1 MADNNK
7 PINRSDMRNVT
18 INPKGSRINQDRNPY
33 NPDNGL
39 FKRLTRLF
47 SGPIVNRRQQQYK
60 SERRRRLD
68 KYNFQSAQGQQ
79 FKKSSYN
86 PFDYV
91 HSQSMANQNRSER
104 YVDFEQME
112 YCLHG
117 DTKIAVPG
125 GYKTIKELA
134 EEYGTTEKFVIYA
147 YDHAKKQIVPA
158 FGKQAR
164 KTRTDHAWKVI
175 FENGQEIIGTANH
188 RLMMRDGTY
197 RMIEQLNVGDSLMPF
212 YRKDLSHGQKDEGD
226 GYRWIY
232 TMHQDSERKKGWIA
246 EHTLIAEWVAGRKV
260 TPDEVVHHINFTKY
274 DNRPEN
280 VLIMNSKEHLRYHQ
294 NIVNEQRKNTK
305 WWNNFKQNHSE
316 WMKKNNPSERKDIT
330 FEVILSLCDQHGYN
344 QKNICHMLDTDPNTI
359 KRKLK
364 TKGFDSFEIFAK
376 TYKTGWRN
384 DGCDNT
390 GGKNPRY
397 DHTLTFGNIC
407 NTYKKGMTCTQLA
420 LSLNTTA
427 IKISKRIKDNGY
439 ANFTDFYNNYSN
451 HKVSKIEYY
460 GFIDLYDLTVD
471 GYKNF
476 ATDSVISH
484 NTAEINSALDI
495 YADEMTTSNS
505 LERVL
510 NIDCPNEEIKSVLD
524 TLYYDILNIEFNLF
538 GWSRTMCK
546 FGDFFLYL
554 DIDEKDGVKNAIGLP
569 TYEVERIEGEDENNP
584 NYIQFQW
591 NSGGMTFE
599 NWQIGHFR
607 ILGNDKYAPYGTS
620 VLEGARRIWRQLCIA
635 KGENILTPF
644 GYRPIERISAGDV
657 VFCYDP
663 DTKQTKETKVI
674 AQKHMGKQKVYK
686 LKTNHRSIK
695 ITDNHGMLVL
705 DHKTKE
711 FVYKQAKEIVVGKD
725 KLPLTVIKDGYDTV
739 SIVVDSNRSVSLKE
753 KLAYDKN
760 NIMETI
766 RQGNFDYS
774 DKAIHAF
781 LQGNK
786 RIPYEEWVK
795 VSDHFEINTDM
806 AVFWN
811 YNSKKQSLL
820 ASDGTYT
827 IDKNFARLFGFL
839 LGDGWTANNR
849 VGFAEGIDD
858 DRNNFYRNIL
868 ENLSCSQASYTP
880 PLKGHRGGQSNVFS
894 QEFKLIL
901 DAAGFETGALNK
913 KVPDWV
919 YSLDIESRR
928 EFITGYF
935 DADGS
940 YGDGRA
946 TSISHN
952 LVDGIREIAM
962 MSGIPVGEIKK
973 DREEGLCADGCYR
986 QASFR
991 LYMNMDKDSWN
1002 DEVTLE
1008 NALSFE
1014 FVGEEDTY
1022 DIQVEDELHNFIV
1035 NGLVSHNTLLE
1046 DAMMAYRIV
1055 RSAERRVFYVDVG
1068 NVAPSDVEQFM
1079 QKAMTTLKRNQVV
1092 DEKTGRVDLRYNPL
1106 SIEEDYFIP
1115 VRGQASTK
1123 IESLAGG
1130 QYTGDIDD
1138 VKYLRDKLFSA
1149 LKVPQSYLA
1158 RGEGSDEDKTTLAQK
1173 DIRFA
1178 RTIQRLQRAIVSELE
1193 KIGIIHL
1200 FILGYRNEDLIKFK
1214 LKLNNPSKIAELQEL
1229 ETWKTKFDVA
1239 SGATEGYFSRRWV
1252 AKKIFNMTDEE
1263 FLRNQREMFYDSKFK
1278 AAVEKAGSEQEAAA
1292 GDSDAGLGGLDMG
1305 SVTSGD
1311 AEVPPVDLGALT
1323 AEPEGEAP
1331 MPDNAAAEAPAAGE
1345 DTSLLAAPGKRD
1357 DRETSTPAS
1366 KGKFYLPSKFK
1377 GGDKR
1382 DIGARARSYSS
1393 KWGQQQTG
1401 KSERSRLGS
1410 GTQELFGLGNGI
1422 FEEYENSYNEQI
1434 IKEEKISPV
1443 EGQIL
1448 KNSSD
1453 LKKLLKSLEN
1463 KDAGK
1468 KDVKN

>member
-175 FENGQEIIGTANH
+175 FDNGQEIIGTANH

-397 DHTLTFGNIC
+397 DHALTFGNIC
-407 NTYKKGMTCTQLA
+407 NTYKKGMTCAELA

-569 TYEVERIEGEDENNP
+569 TYEVERIEGEDTGNP

-620 VLEGARRIWRQLCIA
+620 VLEGARRIWRQL
-635 KGENILTPF
+635 
-644 GYRPIERISAGDV
+644 
-657 VFCYDP
+657 
-663 DTKQTKETKVI
+663 
-674 AQKHMGKQKVYK
+674 
-686 LKTNHRSIK
+686 
-695 ITDNHGMLVL
+695 
-705 DHKTKE
+705 
-711 FVYKQAKEIVVGKD
+711 
-725 KLPLTVIKDGYDTV
+725 
-739 SIVVDSNRSVSLKE
+739 
-753 KLAYDKN
+753 
-760 NIMETI
+760 
-766 RQGNFDYS
+766 
-774 DKAIHAF
+774 
-781 LQGNK
+781 
-786 RIPYEEWVK
+786 
-795 VSDHFEINTDM
+795 
-806 AVFWN
+806 
-811 YNSKKQSLL
+811 
-820 ASDGTYT
+820 
-827 IDKNFARLFGFL
+827 
-839 LGDGWTANNR
+839 
-849 VGFAEGIDD
+849 
-858 DRNNFYRNIL
+858 
-868 ENLSCSQASYTP
+868 
-880 PLKGHRGGQSNVFS
+880 
-894 QEFKLIL
+894 
-901 DAAGFETGALNK
+901 
-913 KVPDWV
+913 
-919 YSLDIESRR
+919 
-928 EFITGYF
+928 
-935 DADGS
+935 
-940 YGDGRA
+940 
-946 TSISHN
+946 
-952 LVDGIREIAM
+952 
-962 MSGIPVGEIKK
+962 
-973 DREEGLCADGCYR
+973 
-986 QASFR
+986 
-991 LYMNMDKDSWN
+991 
-1002 DEVTLE
+1002 
-1008 NALSFE
+1008 
-1014 FVGEEDTY
+1014 
-1022 DIQVEDELHNFIV
+1022 
-1035 NGLVSHNTLLE
+1035 TLLE

-1068 NVAPSDVEQFM
+1068 NVAPNDVEQFM

-1158 RGEGSDEDKTTLAQK
+1158 RGEGGDEDKTTLAQK

-1305 SVTSGD
+1305 AVASGD
-1311 AEVPPVDLGALT
+1311 DEVPPVDLGALT
-1323 AEPEGEAP
+1323 AEPEGETP
-1331 MPDNAAAEAPAAGE
+1331 MPDNAAPEAPAAGE

-1357 DRETSTPAS
+1357 DRETTTPAS
-1366 KGKFYLPSKFK
+1366 RGKFYLPSKFK

-1453 LKKLLKSLEN
+1453 LKNLLKSLEN